1 LDKFNLVTHSKD
13 YTKKEGVKNKMSETQ
28 AEYKVPTL
36 TKEQIQAQIAYLAKM
51 ELVRSYEIGNSRFNS
66 AHEGYA
72 VIKEEVEETADEG
85 NGLVEQVEILWSA
98 IKQDKH
104 DFAECTARD
113 IYQTALAV
121 AYEAIQAAAMAR
133 KYLDSLGRGVTWG
146 DILGD
151 EDGEDLPEFD
161 NHEYFPT
168 AKEGE

>member
-1 LDKFNLVTHSKD
+1 
-13 YTKKEGVKNKMSETQ
+13 MSETQ

-36 TKEQIQAQIAYLAKM
+36 TKEQIQAGIVCLVNM
-51 ELVRSYEIGNSRFNS
+51 ELARSHEIGHKNFNS
-66 AHEGYA
+66 THEGYA
-72 VIKEEVEETADEG
+72 VMKEEIEETQDEAKK
-85 NGLVEQVEILWSA
+85 LVSQSEILWSA